1 MATKKQA
8 ERKSAE
14 VVDVST
20 AVEDAPKPVERQL
33 TLDQMQVHAALNA
46 GVEA

>member
-14 VVDVST
+14 VDVST
-20 AVEDAPKPVERQL
+20 VVEDAPKPVERQL
-33 TLDQMQVHAALNA
+33 TLDQMQVQSALNA